1 MPKPYDDALKKLF
14 RANAQDFVTLVQ
26 DRLRIVE
33 FLPAELDAEH
43 IFADGLARCVDETEQ
58 EQLAHFEYQREYDP
72 RMGERLLEYNVLA
85 SRLNGYLPVI
95 SCVICL
101 KKHANMPRPPFIRR
115 LPNGTV
121 ITHFN
126 YICIDL
132 GEISVADLLA
142 KGLPGLLPLIP
153 LTDGGNTRESID
165 IMTEELIRV
174 GNPDLLWIGL
184 TLAAKVLTT
193 DDDLEWLRRRKAML
207 SDFLADSPLYQ
218 ETMAEGEAK
227 GEARGI
233 ETGKL
238 QAFSSMRQ
246 KNSRN
251 LMQLIQTRFPD
262 LEALAHTCVSEI
274 TSPDTLSDLLLKVAI
289 AQTEQEARRA
299 LEASLKAS

>member
-14 RANAQDFVTLVQ
+14 RANAQDFIALVQ
-26 DRLRIVE
+26 DKLRIVE

-43 IFADGLARCVDETEQ
+43 IFADGLARCVDEREQ

-115 LPNGTV
+115 LPNGAV

-132 GEISVADLLA
+132 GEIPVADLLA

-165 IMTEELIRV
+165 IMTEELVKV

-193 DDDLEWLRRRKAML
+193 EEDLEWLRRRKAMF

-227 GEARGI
+227 GV

-246 KNSRN
+246 RNSRN
-251 LMQLIQTRFPD
+251 LMQLIETRFPD
-262 LEALAHTCVSEI
+262 LETLAQTCVGEI
-274 TSPDTLSDLLLKVAI
+274 TSPETLSDLLLKVAV

-299 LEASLKAS
+299 LEASLNES